1 MSKTRLKALMKQIES
16 GQMKTDAAKILDY
29 IIKEKM
35 TSRPMIGDALGIPEK
50 TVSARVSGLL
60 DMGVI
65 EVIETDPLPI
75 DSPEYEILS
84 YQKDPLRQ
92 VKNAHERKKEKFNQ
106 WKKRGIN
113 EFVEFLNEEQL
124 ELKF

>member
-92 VKNAHERKKEKFNQ
+92 VKNAYDRKKEKFNQ